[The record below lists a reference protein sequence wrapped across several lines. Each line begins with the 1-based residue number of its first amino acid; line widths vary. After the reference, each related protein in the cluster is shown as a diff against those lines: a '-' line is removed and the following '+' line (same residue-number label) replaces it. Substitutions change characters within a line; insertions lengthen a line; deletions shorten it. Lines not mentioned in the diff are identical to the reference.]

1 MKTATGRPGQRP
13 WLHRFRHKRIQK
25 FSRGF
30 GTEQARAYRIVFYKS
45 CQCADANQVII
56 NQLLRHSDHENKMG
70 AHSVVAKGNAS
81 ATTSDPKNDFI
92 DQISAGMGKDNAVF
106 DYAGMRPLARENLF
120 EKFLRLIGLP
130 VFSQQLDDLAQCI
143 RRFSGAQSQ
152 DHLLFIE
159 KINQRD
165 SHWRQRDLLDYP
177 AKHSYPVNLIAVAT
191 EKIPA
196 GSNEEATVSLQ
207 RSIYDPGYVNAMSHF
222 YRGEMGRIMVW
233 RQRLDIT
240 TNWAI
245 TSSTAIITIAFTT
258 REVPHIIFFFNLAIV
273 WAMLWIEARRYR
285 FYDAFRA
292 RVRMLEAHFLVPMVM
307 ENREMLHGEWK
318 KLVCED
324 LILPCFKISKLEAVG
339 RRLKRNYIFIF
350 ILIMIAWV
358 TKIFLH
364 ASAPIEGPRSF
375 YHALRIGHIPSWLVA
390 FIFIGTLVCVI
401 AITIYVSRKST
412 GEISEF
418 GTHRSLWRI

>member
-1 MKTATGRPGQRP
+1 M
-13 WLHRFRHKRIQK
+13 
-25 FSRGF
+25 
-30 GTEQARAYRIVFYKS
+30 
-45 CQCADANQVII
+45 
-56 NQLLRHSDHENKMG
+56 
-70 AHSVVAKGNAS
+70 
-81 ATTSDPKNDFI
+81 
-92 DQISAGMGKDNAVF
+92 
-106 DYAGMRPLARENLF
+106 
-120 EKFLRLIGLP
+120 
-130 VFSQQLDDLAQCI
+130 
-143 RRFSGAQSQ
+143 
-152 DHLLFIE
+152 
-159 KINQRD
+159 
-165 SHWRQRDLLDYP
+165 DYP
-177 AKHSYPVNLIAVAT
+177 GKHSYPVNLIAVAT

-307 ENREMLHGEWK
+307 ENRDLLQGEWK

-324 LILPCFKISKLEAVG
+324 LILPSFKISKLEAVG
-339 RRLKRNYIFIF
+339 RRLKRNYVFIF

-358 TKIFLH
+358 TKIYLH

-375 YHALRIGHIPSWLVA
+375 YQALRIGHIPSWLVA
-390 FIFIGTLVCVI
+390 FVFAGTLVSVT
-401 AITIYVSRKST
+401 AITIYVSRKSS